1 MGSETEV
8 QSCSH
13 TPISADLLRI
23 TRQSSNATAPGVSSS
38 ALTLV
43 LYCVQRFAMMLELN
57 ERYWSFQR
65 LTNQLAADC

>member
-13 TPISADLLRI
+13 TPISTDLLRI
-23 TRQSSNATAPGVSSS
+23 TRQSSNATAPGVSSN

-43 LYCVQRFAMMLELN
+43 LCCVQRFAMMLELN